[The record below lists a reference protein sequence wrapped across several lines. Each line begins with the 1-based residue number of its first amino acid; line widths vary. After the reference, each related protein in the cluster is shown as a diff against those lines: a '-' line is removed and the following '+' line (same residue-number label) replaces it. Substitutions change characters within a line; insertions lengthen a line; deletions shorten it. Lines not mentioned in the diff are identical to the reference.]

1 MQNLEIYKYESFYFY
16 KIQYKMYMELSRL
29 GMSKINIFYI
39 MQNLEIGNYQG
50 FYIMHHLKTG
60 LFLFEKYDFFFITN
74 YWPILRFLYCALNL

>member
-50 FYIMHHLKTG
+50 FYIMHHLNIR
-60 LFLFEKYDFFFITN
+60 LFSFEKYKSFFSL
-74 YWPILRFLYCALNL
+74 PIIDQF